1 MRPTSAPQ
9 GDITGFL
16 HEAKDG
22 VLTVESTGVETVLLE
37 GLDSG
42 FEGSLLQ
49 DIKTIT
55 NMVKKKN
62 LNMGK
67 HSLKWGIEKEQ

>member
-1 MRPTSAPQ
+1 
-9 GDITGFL
+9 
-16 HEAKDG
+16 
-22 VLTVESTGVETVLLE
+22 LE